1 MMMSY
6 SDHSDVVKIKYLK
19 LLMQE
24 MHAKVDIG
32 FLNSLIQVFA
42 SDESMKGKEVKQTNN
57 KNKHKIITALTETER
72 LE

>member
-42 SDESMKGKEVKQTNN
+42 SDESMKGKEVKQTSY
-57 KNKHKIITALTETER
+57 KNQKINIK
-72 LE
+72 